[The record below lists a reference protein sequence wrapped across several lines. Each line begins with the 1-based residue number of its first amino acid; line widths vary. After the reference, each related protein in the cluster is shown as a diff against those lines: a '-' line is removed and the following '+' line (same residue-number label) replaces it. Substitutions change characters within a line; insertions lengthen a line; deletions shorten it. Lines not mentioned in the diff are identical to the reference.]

1 MAPTTAAASLPQHT
15 SLQLPFSSSP
25 HSPGTSPLT
34 AAPDPQMWS
43 PQDSSAACWKNASPR
58 PNCSWYRH
66 QERRSPLWTEPGWSQ
81 TAMDSAVMPSTTKR
95 SSGEHG
101 RLNLTSI
108 YGIHHGMTVVTDQR
122 QIRSSGH

>member
-1 MAPTTAAASLPQHT
+1 MRALGRTAV
-15 SLQLPFSSSP
+15 
-25 HSPGTSPLT
+25 GTVI
-34 AAPDPQMWS
+34 
-43 PQDSSAACWKNASPR
+43 KNGEAL
-58 PNCSWYRH
+58 CG
-66 QERRSPLWTEPGWSQ
+66 EPGWSQ

-108 YGIHHGMTVVTDQR
+108 HGIHHGMTVVTDQR